1 MENKEKRGEEL
12 LASWNKFAG
21 LLIEA
26 GKVWKEHTKL
36 VAKVPKEEI
45 EELCVEL
52 QKFVSKNFNKSK
64 FDIMLPRLVDYWRAL
79 GGIETLF
86 VRLEGSRV
94 EGEEMLRK
102 IKKKREEVK
111 NARSN

>member
-12 LASWNKFAG
+12 LESWNKFAG

-26 GKVWKEHTKL
+26 GKVWEEHTKL
-36 VAKVPKEEI
+36 VARVPKEEI
-45 EELCVEL
+45 EELYVEL

-64 FDIMLPRLVDYWRAL
+64 FDIMLPRLVDYWRTL

-86 VRLEGSRV
+86 VGLEGSRV
-94 EGEEMLRK
+94 KGEEVLEK

-111 NARSN
+111 NARAN

>member
-1 MENKEKRGEEL
+1 MENKERRGEEL

-26 GKVWKEHTKL
+26 GKVWEEHTKL
-36 VAKVPKEEI
+36 VAGVPKEEI
-45 EELCVEL
+45 EELYVEL

-64 FDIMLPRLVDYWRAL
+64 FDIMLPRLVDYWRTL

-94 EGEEMLRK
+94 EGEEVLEK
-102 IKKKREEVK
+102 IKKKREEMK
-111 NARSN
+111 NAKAN